1 MFTSNQLVIR
11 ISLAHPQSD
20 KSMKMPHVGS
30 AAEPS
35 VIDDFHSYKPP
46 FVDDV
51 PICSHMFP
59 YVPICSHIFLCFSQI
74 ELSNNHHLWPTSA
87 FFRRHLQRRSNWTP
101 SPSWRKAS
109 AARETTPPG
118 RLLDSGDTRD
128 LWISKRFQRYVVL
141 GKQGKIF

>member
-51 PICSHMFP
+51 PIFSHMFP
-59 YVPICSHIFLCFSQI
+59 YVPIFSYVFPLFFPDRTIKQPPFMAYI
-74 ELSNNHHLWPTSA
+74 RLFSA
-87 FFRRHLQRRSNWTP
+87 SSSTALQ
-101 SPSWRKAS
+101 
-109 AARETTPPG
+109 
-118 RLLDSGDTRD
+118 LDAKPILEEGVRGT
-128 LWISKRFQRYVVL
+128 
-141 GKQGKIF
+141 

>member
-1 MFTSNQLVIR
+1 MIR

-51 PICSHMFP
+51 PRFSHMFP
-59 YVPICSHIFLCFSQI
+59 YVPIFSDIFLCVSFVFPR
-74 ELSNNHHLWPTSA
+74 SNYQTTTIYGLHPPFFGVIFNGAPTGRQAHPGGRRPRHVKQHHLEGFSTLEIP
-87 FFRRHLQRRSNWTP
+87 
-101 SPSWRKAS
+101 
-109 AARETTPPG
+109 EIYG
-118 RLLDSGDTRD
+118 
-128 LWISKRFQRYVVL
+128 FQRDFK
-141 GKQGKIF
+141 GR